1 MEEERRGEFVNR
13 RMGRMTGGQ
22 VGGAGRAVQSGL
34 PPSAGTHLDCMA
46 GLRVAWDAA
55 CGLCSGLGLPCL
67 RQGE

>member
-34 PPSAGTHLDCMA
+34 PPVRGHS
-46 GLRVAWDAA
+46 
-55 CGLCSGLGLPCL
+55 LGLHGGAARGVGRRVWPVFWVGVAVF
-67 RQGE
+67 RTG